1 MTLSFPRLA
10 IFCCR
15 KGFSR
20 DLDVSYL
27 CEGRRRVEQ
36 RQVKR
41 VLWATCMLFPHS
53 FSLHLPPSSLPPSS
67 LHSSSSSLHSHVLP
81 SSLLPSLSR
90 HSFLPPPFTLT
101 SFLPPSSLH
110 SHVIPSSLPPFT
122 FLLVPSLP
130 SPSTSPG
137 KWKDY
142 PVGITGYSYLF
153 GSVYMGLASLYFV
166 MVGRTQEFKLP
177 SKVSLVTS
185 V

>member
-53 FSLHLPPSSLPPSS
+53 FSLHLPPSSL
-67 LHSSSSSLHSHVLP
+67 HSHVLP
-81 SSLLPSLSR
+81 SFLPPPFTLTSFLPPSLPSLSR
-90 HSFLPPPFTLT
+90 HSFLPPPFTLM
-101 SFLPPSSLH
+101 SFLPPS
-110 SHVIPSSLPPFT
+110 LPPFT
-122 FLLVPSLP
+122 LLLVPSLP